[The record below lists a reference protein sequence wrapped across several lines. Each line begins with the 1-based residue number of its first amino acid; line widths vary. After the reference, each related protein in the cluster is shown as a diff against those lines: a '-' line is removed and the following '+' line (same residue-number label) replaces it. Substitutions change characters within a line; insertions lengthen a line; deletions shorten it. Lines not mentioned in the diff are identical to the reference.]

1 MEADYLSILDGIGFM
16 IAEIVKNK
24 KGKIKALSRDF
35 TAEIKIAEQKAVGIG
50 DVRKSDVK
58 QNIFAC
64 PDCDGG
70 LWEIKKKSSKDIV
83 PYRTCLHKKD
93 PVSKQAEAACLIS
106 WVASRMMEEHKHL

>member
-1 MEADYLSILDGIGFM
+1 MSILDGIGFM

-70 LWEIKKKSSKDIV
+70 LWEIKKNHQRISCHIGHA
-83 PYRTCLHKKD
+83 YTKKTRCQNKLKRH
-93 PVSKQAEAACLIS
+93 V
-106 WVASRMMEEHKHL
+106 